1 VGTNWEPVQ
10 LPKPKRLVNPFEKR
24 AQETFQEQQQQVK
37 PQVKK
42 TGMTWSERQALAKK
56 QAEEEEARSKA
67 SSFKPTPATVSTPKW
82 RAPAAVG
89 LGVGA
94 GVATGAGV
102 AIIASKDE
110 GGPEEEAD
118 WEAVRLIPSVPIQD

>member
-10 LPKPKRLVNPFEKR
+10 LPKPRRLVNPFEKR
-24 AQETFQEQQQQVK
+24 AQESLQEQQQQVK
-37 PQVKK
+37 PPVKR

-56 QAEEEEARSKA
+56 QAEEEETRSRA
-67 SSFKPTPATVSTPKW
+67 SSFNPTPATVSTPKW

-94 GVATGAGV
+94 GVATGVGV
-102 AIIASKDE
+102 ATIASKDE
-110 GGPEEEAD
+110 EEPEEEGD
-118 WEAVRLIPSVPIQD
+118 WEAVRFIPSVPIKN